1 MGGCL
6 GVWVDRWVNG
16 WTDRWVGGRM
26 DRWIDGSYA
35 SSSGSLKRSLEH
47 FDFPSFRVF
56 LHNSNIGELRFVC
69 KTAFRKTSE
78 KTRVFLQSLA
88 MVHVFYICHSFTI
101 FPS

>member
-1 MGGCL
+1 MGGWL

-47 FDFPSFRVF
+47 FDFSI
-56 LHNSNIGELRFVC
+56 L
-69 KTAFRKTSE
+69 
-78 KTRVFLQSLA
+78 
-88 MVHVFYICHSFTI
+88 
-101 FPS
+101 